1 MSGRPDLSDVG
12 VVVVTYS
19 PGAELDDFVAS
30 LDRVAP
36 GIWLVLSDNG
46 STDGVPQRVAA
57 ERPSTT
63 LLVNPDNPGYG
74 AAVNAGVAAMPAFA
88 EWILVCN
95 PDLHLRPGTIERLRA
110 VLEADPTAGVA
121 GPRILDVTGAT
132 YPSARRL
139 PSFRD
144 GVGHALLAR
153 RWPSNPWTARYQ
165 RADSS
170 AVTTLTTT
178 GWLSGSCLLVRR
190 RAFEQI
196 GGFDPG
202 YFMYFEDV
210 DLGKRLAEAD
220 YRNVYVP
227 DVEVVHIG
235 GTTTSRHAERM
246 LRAHHTSAFR
256 YLTKKYPQP
265 WMKPAL
271 WAVRAGLA
279 LRLRAEIRH
288 ARRNSGE
295 A

>member
-1 MSGRPDLSDVG
+1 MSDLRDLADVG

-19 PGAELDDFVAS
+19 PGAEFDDFIES
-30 LDRVAP
+30 LDRAAP
-36 GIWLVLSDNG
+36 GMRLVLSDNG
-46 STDGVPQRVAA
+46 SVDGVPQRVAA
-57 ERPSTT
+57 ERPATT

-74 AAVNAGVAAMPAFA
+74 AAVNAGAAAMPDSVT
-88 EWILVCN
+88 WILVCN
-95 PDLHLRPGTIERLRA
+95 PDLQLRPGTIERLRA
-110 VLEADPTAGVA
+110 VLEADATVGAA
-121 GPRILDVTGAT
+121 GPRIVDPDGAT

-144 GVGHALLAR
+144 GVGHALFAR
-153 RWPSNPWTARYQ
+153 RWPGNPWTARYQ
-165 RADSS
+165 RSEISRTVAP
-170 AVTTLTTT
+170 TTT

-190 RAFEQI
+190 SAFDAI

-210 DLGKRLAEAD
+210 DLGKRLGDAG

-227 DVEVVHIG
+227 DVDVVHIG
-235 GTTTSRHAERM
+235 GTTTSRHPERM
-246 LRAHHTSAFR
+246 LRAHHASAYR

-271 WAVRAGLA
+271 WGVRAGLA

-288 ARRNSGE
+288 ARR
-295 A
+295 ADPH